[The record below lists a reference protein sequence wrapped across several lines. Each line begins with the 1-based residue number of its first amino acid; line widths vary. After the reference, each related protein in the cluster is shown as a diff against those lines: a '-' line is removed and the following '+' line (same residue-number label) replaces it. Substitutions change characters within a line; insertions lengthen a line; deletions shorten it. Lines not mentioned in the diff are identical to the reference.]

1 MELPTTPEWR
11 HGDVELFLLEPGHVS
26 PDYVRW
32 LNDPRVNRYLESR
45 FVEHTLDST
54 REFVRQCRADPGTLF
69 LGIRSDTLGGRHV
82 GNVKLAPIDRRHGL
96 GEVGILV
103 GEPDAWGRG
112 IASIALL
119 ALSSIAQ
126 NQLSLRKLTAGCYA
140 SNVGSR
146 KAFERAGFTVE
157 GVRRDHFVLDG
168 APEDL
173 VLLGRWLAL
182 PAGR

>member
-1 MELPTTPEWR
+1 MDLRPTPEWR
-11 HGDVELFLLEPGHVS
+11 HGDVELFLLEPEHVGR
-26 PDYVRW
+26 DYVRW

-54 REFVRQCRADPGTLF
+54 REFVRNGRADPGTLF
-69 LGIRSDTLGGRHV
+69 LGIRSDALDGRHV

-96 GEVGILV
+96 GEIGILV

-112 IASIALL
+112 IASSALL
-119 ALSSIAQ
+119 ALSAIART
-126 NQLSLRKLTAGCYA
+126 QLGLRKLTAGCYA

-157 GVRRDHFVLDG
+157 GIRRDHFLLDG
-168 APEDL
+168 NPEDL
-173 VLLGRWLAL
+173 QLLGKWLT
-182 PAGR
+182 P

>member
-1 MELPTTPEWR
+1 MTAAASRSAHSTTPRSSPGEGQEHLR
-11 HGDVELFLLEPGHVS
+11 GDGVGS
-26 PDYVRW
+26 
-32 LNDPRVNRYLESR
+32 
-45 FVEHTLDST
+45 
-54 REFVRQCRADPGTLF
+54 
-69 LGIRSDTLGGRHV
+69 GGRHV

-112 IASIALL
+112 IASSALL
-119 ALSSIAQ
+119 AISAIAQ

-157 GVRRDHFVLDG
+157 GVRRDHFILDG
-168 APEDL
+168 RPEHL
-173 VLLGRWLAL
+173 QLLGKWLTPL
-182 PAGR
+182 KLQ